1 MTMRSIVILGATCA
15 LVFAPEAQARKRTTV
30 RPYLEVDQTVFTDLK
45 NGSKVEASASLV
57 AGVDASVSGEKAEV
71 QVSYRYEHR
80 FGETSGTRDED
91 IHSGLVRGRY
101 TFVPDLVQFDA
112 GALATRTRTDIR
124 GNASNLGLP
133 NADNVSQ
140 LYSFYAGPTLATKV
154 GPFDVGAL
162 YRFGYTK
169 VENKTRGLVRPGLA
183 QLGTF
188 DDSTSHVAS
197 AYVGMGTGV
206 LPFAWRVTGT
216 YEREDAGQLDQ
227 RFESKTVRGDVT
239 VPVTPTVALVGG
251 AGYEKIQ
258 SSARDAVR
266 DVNGAPQV
274 DGNGRFVTDPASP
287 RLLAF
292 DSDGFIWD
300 VGVLWK
306 PSSRTALEA
315 RVGQRY
321 GSMIY
326 TGSFGYQPTDDLAIN
341 IDVYD
346 GIQTFGRQIN
356 GALAALPTQF
366 TVARDP
372 FGGQLTGCVFGATG
386 SAAGGCL
393 SGALQSLA
401 NGTYRSRGV
410 NGVVRYGRGP
420 WNGGVGLGYAERK
433 FFTPAGAL
441 AVANGLVDSSAY
453 AQVFVGRRL
462 DDRSGIDANAYINW
476 YNSGQANA
484 ADVLGT
490 GASTSY
496 YRTFGRRFSAT
507 ASLGIFSTRIE
518 GVSSSLTG
526 AGQLGAR
533 YTF

>member
-1 MTMRSIVILGATCA
+1 MTMRSLVILGATCA
-15 LVFAPEAQARKRTTV
+15 LVFAPEAQARKRTVV
-30 RPYLEVDQTVFTDLK
+30 RPYLEIDQTVFADLK
-45 NGSKVEASASLV
+45 NGSKLEASASAI
-57 AGVDASVSGEKAEV
+57 AGVDATISGEKSEA
-71 QVSYRYEHR
+71 QVSLRYEHR
-80 FGETSGTRDED
+80 FGETRNARDAD
-91 IHSGLVRGRY
+91 IFSGLARGRY

-124 GNASNLGLP
+124 GNASNLGLA

-140 LYSFYAGPTLATKV
+140 LYSFYAGPTVATKV
-154 GPFDVGAL
+154 GSLDVGAL

-169 VENKTRGLVRPGLA
+169 VDTKIRGALQPGQA

-216 YEREDAGQLDQ
+216 YEREDAGQLAQ
-227 RFESKTVRGDVT
+227 RFESKTIRGDVT

-251 AGYEKIQ
+251 AGYETIK

-266 DVNGAPQV
+266 VNGVAQV
-274 DGNGRFVTDPASP
+274 DGNGRFITDPTSP
-287 RLLAF
+287 RVLGF
-292 DSDGFIWD
+292 NSDGFIWD

-306 PSSRTALEA
+306 PSSRTSLEA

-326 TGSFGYQPTDDLAIN
+326 TGSFGYQPTEDMAFSV
-341 IDVYD
+341 DVYD
-346 GIQTFGRQIN
+346 GIQTFGRQVN

-372 FGGQLTGCVFGATG
+372 FGGQVNGCVFGASG
-386 SAAGGCL
+386 GAAGGCL
-393 SGALQSLA
+393 SGVLQSLA
-401 NGTYRSRGV
+401 NGTYRSRGI
-410 NGVVRYGRGP
+410 NGVVRYSRGP
-420 WNGGVGLGYAERK
+420 WNYGLGVGYAQRR
-433 FFTPAGAL
+433 FYTPGGAL
-441 AVANGLVDSSAY
+441 AAANGVIDSSAY
-453 AQVFVGRRL
+453 GQVFVGRRL
-462 DDRSGIDANAYINW
+462 DDRSGIDASAYINW

-484 ADVLGT
+484 AEVLGT
-490 GASTSY
+490 GANATY
-496 YRTFGRRFSAT
+496 YRTFGRRFSAN

-526 AGQLGAR
+526 AGQVGAR